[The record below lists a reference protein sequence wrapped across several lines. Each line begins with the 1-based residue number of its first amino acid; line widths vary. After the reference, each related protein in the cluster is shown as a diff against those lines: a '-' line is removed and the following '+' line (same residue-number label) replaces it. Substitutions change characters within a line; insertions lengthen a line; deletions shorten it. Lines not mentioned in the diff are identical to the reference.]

1 MFEKSNEASPRKVRL
16 LSAWTNIYAP
26 DSKIRGRK
34 AKIDDNIKRKLDRF
48 LSRNDISFTLPDRN
62 NQVYVGKGDDGKSKY
77 ETKKYLLW
85 TFLELATLLKQE
97 DDNISSMSFTMLYRY
112 ISSHKEYVG
121 RSKILEVNCLCPV
134 CENLELLWTGIKK
147 NCSDIDFPTKS
158 HDFLEEVSC
167 KPITQV
173 CVDKKCKS
181 CPSLDTDA
189 INDCETIAFY
199 MWKKRDKYYEKVL
212 CEQTG
217 EEIYNMLETQ
227 IDEIQEHYY
236 RKHTQDAAYQA
247 QMDEPE
253 EGEVVIHVNYSENF
267 KKKQQNEIKGG
278 YYGQCQFSYFT
289 VVVYIKEGDLVCKNY
304 ALATPEKT
312 TSATS
317 VLD

>member
-1 MFEKSNEASPRKVRL
+1 MDVPRTCYSSQTRRLICLLQCFTDTLALIKSML
-16 LSAWTNIYAP
+16 L
-26 DSKIRGRK
+26 
-34 AKIDDNIKRKLDRF
+34 
-48 LSRNDISFTLPDRN
+48 
-62 NQVYVGKGDDGKSKY
+62 
-77 ETKKYLLW
+77 
-85 TFLELATLLKQE
+85 
-97 DDNISSMSFTMLYRY
+97 
-112 ISSHKEYVG
+112 
-121 RSKILEVNCLCPV
+121 ILEVNCLCPV

-247 QMDEPE
+247 
-253 EGEVVIHVNYSENF
+253 
-267 KKKQQNEIKGG
+267 
-278 YYGQCQFSYFT
+278 
-289 VVVYIKEGDLVCKNY
+289 
-304 ALATPEKT
+304 
-312 TSATS
+312 
-317 VLD
+317 